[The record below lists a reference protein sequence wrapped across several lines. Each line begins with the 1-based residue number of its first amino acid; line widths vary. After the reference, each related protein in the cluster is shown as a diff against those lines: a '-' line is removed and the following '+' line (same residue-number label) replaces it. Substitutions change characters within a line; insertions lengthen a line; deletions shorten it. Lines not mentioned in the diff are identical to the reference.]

1 MFIKDIFYS
10 YQGEGPFVGYP
21 QLFIRFYGCN
31 IHCSYCDEPDFSKD
45 KRKYSIDDV
54 LNEIEPYKN
63 APLHSISI
71 TGGEPLLY
79 AKYFTELIPKLPAP
93 AYLETNATLPDK
105 LREVKSLFTY
115 FAVDYKPGY
124 EDAFD
129 HFMEQLYDHP
139 GCFVKYILLNHFNES
154 DLHTAGQ
161 LLAKRNPNIPFII
174 QPVTPFADVT
184 EPAPESEIQ
193 RGFSIISHYLSNVR
207 VIGQTHKLINV
218 K

>member
-21 QLFIRFYGCN
+21 QIFIRFYGCN

-45 KRKYSIDDV
+45 KQKYSVDDV
-54 LNEIEPYKN
+54 IKAISPYKSR
-63 APLHSISI
+63 PLHSISI

-79 AKYFTELIPKLPAP
+79 SQYFTDLIPKLPAP
-93 AYLETNATLPDK
+93 AYLETNGTLPDK
-105 LREVKSLFTY
+105 LCNVKSLFSY

-124 EDAFD
+124 ENAFD
-129 HFMEQLYDHP
+129 RFMEQLYDHP
-139 GCFVKYILLNHFNES
+139 GCFVKYILLNQFNEK
-154 DLHTAGQ
+154 DLHTAGK
-161 LLAKRNPNIPFII
+161 LLAQRNLKIPFII
-174 QPVTPFADVT
+174 QPVTPFAEVT
-184 EPAPESEIQ
+184 EPASESEIQ
-193 RGFSIISHYLSNVR
+193 RGFLIISKYLSDVR